1 MKTALTIAGSDS
13 GGGAGIQADLK
24 TFAAHGVFGTSAV
37 TALTAQNTLGVQGV
51 FEVPPD
57 FVGAQ
62 IDSVALDIGADAVKI
77 GMISNAGIIEV
88 VAAKLAEHSLFP
100 LVLDP
105 VMVAKGGDALLRE
118 DAKAALVR
126 ILLPLAT
133 VVTPNIPE
141 AEALCGFAISGLD
154 DMRRAARAILD
165 LGPKAVVVK
174 GGHLVAGDESVDI
187 FFDGKEF
194 SGAPGR
200 PHRIEEHAWDGLQ
213 LLLRHSRRPGAGP
226 APRRSRALGQV
237 LRHANHRRF
246 GRSRDRTR
254 ARADESHGLTLE
266 ASPAFG

>member
-194 SGAPGR
+194 SELPAA
-200 PHRIEEHAWDGLQ
+200 RIESKNTHGTGCSFSSAIAAAL
-213 LLLRHSRRPGAGP
+213 
-226 APRRSRALGQV
+226 ALGLPLGEAV
-237 LRHANHRRF
+237 RSAKSYVTRIIAASVDLGIGHGHGPMNHM
-246 GRSRDRTR
+246 
-254 ARADESHGLTLE
+254 A
-266 ASPAFG
+266 